1 MKRIT
6 SLYRGLLLAAALVF
20 VLPAVPAF
28 GGQWE
33 QEGDEWYYEENGER
47 AAGWT
52 RIDGRWYALDP
63 ETGAWV
69 EKPALTGEAACRL
82 LENYLA
88 DAGLYQEEDGEVYCR
103 VDYVSKSGYTVSAGY
118 EEKPGR
124 FRTLNTYEVN
134 VKNRTAKA
142 AVGGEEISL

>member
-1 MKRIT
+1 MRRNRMC
-6 SLYRGLLLAAALVF
+6 RGIVLAAALAL
-20 VLPAVPAF
+20 VLPAFPAF

-33 QEGDEWYYEENGER
+33 QEDGKWYYEENGER
-47 AAGWT
+47 AVGWT
-52 RIDGRWYALDP
+52 RVDGRWYALDSG
-63 ETGAWV
+63 TGEWIQ
-69 EKPALTGEAACRL
+69 KPALTEEAACYL

-88 DAGLYQEEDGEVYCR
+88 DAGLYQDEDEEVCCR
-103 VDYVSKSGYTVSAGY
+103 VDYVSKNGYTVSAGY

-142 AVGGEEISL
+142 AVGGNEISL